1 MKRFALFGVFAL
13 IGVIVSLF
21 TVSSKDVQRYNDAM
35 VDTVGQVDQAFTLVL
50 PYMETYS
57 NGEAIVIDDFA
68 HAVTEM
74 GTRIDTNIALV
85 QAHKVPDDEACRTFH
100 ASLLDYANNSK
111 AIHAVYVDKL
121 VPYIREHNPGT
132 EADVEILDG
141 FFGDLIAKDGTLLE
155 RVQSTQQAMAS
166 KHKMKLQ

>member
-35 VDTVGQVDQAFTLVL
+35 VETVGQVDEAFTLVV
-50 PYMETYS
+50 PFMETYS
-57 NGEAIVIDDFA
+57 NGEAVVIDDFA
-68 HAVTEM
+68 RAVTEM
-74 GTRIDTNIALV
+74 GTRIDSRIAEV
-85 QAHKVPDDEACRTFH
+85 QAHQVPDDEACRTFH

-111 AIHAVYVDKL
+111 AIHAVYADQL

-132 EADVEILDG
+132 QADIAVLDG
-141 FFGDLIAKDGTLLE
+141 FFGDLMTRDESLLE

-166 KHKMKLQ
+166 KHKMKLH